1 MASLHSKFEAGNSQL
16 QSEAVKHTLMSKV
29 KVIISFH
36 NQQLVVFLGTLN
48 DITGLQH
55 LSQLKWCSG

>member
-16 QSEAVKHTLMSKV
+16 QSKAVKRALMSKV

-36 NQQLVVFLGTLN
+36 NQQLVV
-48 DITGLQH
+48 
-55 LSQLKWCSG
+55 